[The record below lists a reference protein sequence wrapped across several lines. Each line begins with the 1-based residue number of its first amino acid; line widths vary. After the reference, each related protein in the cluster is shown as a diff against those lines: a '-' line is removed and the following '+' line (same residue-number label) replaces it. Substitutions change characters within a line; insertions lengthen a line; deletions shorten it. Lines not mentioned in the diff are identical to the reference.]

1 MAGLAIFPIIFAF
14 NLEPGS
20 GPGLVFVSLLSA
32 FNQMEFGQLIGPIF
46 FILLSVAAL
55 SSSISI
61 LEPGVAYLA
70 EEGFLSRKQSA
81 ITISA
86 LCWVIGIGTATGFNI
101 FSAVDSSGETI
112 NPFLNLVEMI
122 SVQYLQPFG
131 GMMIAI
137 FVGWFMSES
146 LIKNE
151 IKTIN
156 PLLYKLW
163 RFFIKFV
170 APLSVVSIFI
180 SQLT

>member
-1 MAGLAIFPIIFAF
+1 MCI
-14 NLEPGS
+14 
-20 GPGLVFVSLLSA
+20 
-32 FNQMEFGQLIGPIF
+32 
-46 FILLSVAAL
+46 
-55 SSSISI
+55 
-61 LEPGVAYLA
+61 
-70 EEGFLSRKQSA
+70 R
-81 ITISA
+81 
-86 LCWVIGIGTATGFNI
+86 
-101 FSAVDSSGETI
+101 DS
-112 NPFLNLVEMI
+112 FLNLVEMI